1 MTMIAPPGAPRKVAS
16 KGKEVDALSLDDCSL
31 KMELQSVFVAAFVEL
46 DSFLAEGSKSS
57 DANDDDDDSFAS
69 EERHLQA
76 SEVILRRALECI
88 DYKDETDSLPSF
100 GNRHDSS
107 TESFDSP
114 ESQVPPL
121 QAVSPFGSPISVCSR
136 SEYRKERPV
145 TTCSV
150 QKERPV
156 TTCSV
161 QISSLKIPKRRQI
174 RAYGLR
180 PHMEDDKAQHPPETF
195 DTVHSMATVLFGR
208 HEYYVRPLFTKK
220 EFRRTAQGTISVVMA
235 SGIVVADLTKDSPHM
250 VLFILFVPA
259 LFALVQAH
267 LPHRMDESAVAVLF
281 WGTHTGLSNL
291 FAL

>member
-16 KGKEVDALSLDDCSL
+16 KGKEVDALSLDDSSL
-31 KMELQSVFVAAFVEL
+31 KMELQSVFEAAFVEL
-46 DSFLAEGSKSS
+46 DSFLVEGSKSS
-57 DANDDDDDSFAS
+57 DAKDDDDDDSFAS

-100 GNRHDSS
+100 GNHHDSS

-150 QKERPV
+150 Q
-156 TTCSV
+156 
-161 QISSLKIPKRRQI
+161 ISSLKIPKRRQI

-180 PHMEDDKAQHPPETF
+180 PHMEDDKAQHPPKTF

-220 EFRRTAQGTISVVMA
+220 EFRRTVQGTISVVMA

-281 WGTHTGLSNL
+281 WGTHAGLSHL